1 MQQLTKYWPTEKIH
15 PPVNTGETV
24 NGFRKGLWTAKGS
37 VVFEDS
43 SLGVPMEVDLE
54 IVEDQDGITLT
65 GNIEGAG
72 KGDVSIRIG
81 ADEVGTYVV
90 DARIGNLALDGIAKL
105 ESEPN
110 VCLLWNVGQTQSA
123 TVSLFV
129 VDTGIGCR
137 GFFREAG
144 KTVTWEILFRPTQQ
158 VVSGDNVVSMMRRR

>member
-1 MQQLTKYWPTEKIH
+1 MLI
-15 PPVNTGETV
+15 
-24 NGFRKGLWTAKGS
+24 RKGLWTAKGS
-37 VVFEDS
+37 VVFEGS
-43 SLGVPMEVDLE
+43 SLGVPTEVDLE

-144 KTVTWEILFRPTQQ
+144 KPLPGKYCLGLPSKSYQATMSCR
-158 VVSGDNVVSMMRRR
+158 

>member
-1 MQQLTKYWPTEKIH
+1 MLIH
-15 PPVNTGETV
+15 
-24 NGFRKGLWTAKGS
+24 KGLWSAKGS
-37 VVFEDS
+37 VVFEGS
-43 SLGVPMEVDLE
+43 SLGVPVEVDME

-65 GNIEGAG
+65 GSIEGAAR
-72 KGDVSIRIG
+72 GDLSIRIG
-81 ADEVGTYVV
+81 ADETGTYVL
-90 DARIGNLALDGIAKL
+90 DARIASLALDGIAKL

-110 VCLLWNVGQTQSA
+110 VCLLWNEAQTQAA
-123 TVSLFV
+123 TASLFV

>member
-1 MQQLTKYWPTEKIH
+1 MLI
-15 PPVNTGETV
+15 
-24 NGFRKGLWTAKGS
+24 RKGLWTAKGS
-37 VVFEDS
+37 VVFEGS
-43 SLGVPMEVDLE
+43 SLGVPTEVDLE

-81 ADEVGTYVV
+81 ANEVGTYVV

-123 TVSLFV
+123 TMSLFV

-144 KTVTWEILFRPTQQ
+144 RTVTWEIFLGLLNKLYQATMSCR
-158 VVSGDNVVSMMRRR
+158 

>member
-1 MQQLTKYWPTEKIH
+1 MLI
-15 PPVNTGETV
+15 
-24 NGFRKGLWTAKGS
+24 RKGLWSAKGS
-37 VVFEDS
+37 VVFEGS
-43 SLGVPMEVDLE
+43 SLGVPVEVDME

-65 GNIEGAG
+65 GNIEGAAR
-72 KGDVSIRIG
+72 GDLSIRIG
-81 ADEVGTYVV
+81 ADETGTYVL
-90 DARIGNLALDGIAKL
+90 DARIASLALDGIAKL

-110 VCLLWNVGQTQSA
+110 VCLLWNEAQTQAA
-123 TVSLFV
+123 TASLFV

>member
-1 MQQLTKYWPTEKIH
+1 LLI
-15 PPVNTGETV
+15 
-24 NGFRKGLWTAKGS
+24 RKGLWSAKGS
-37 VVFEDS
+37 VVFEGS
-43 SLGVPMEVDLE
+43 SLGVPVEVDLD

-65 GNIEGAG
+65 GEIQGAG
-72 KGDVSIRIG
+72 KGQVSVRIG

-90 DARIGNLALDGIAKL
+90 DARMGSFVLDGIAKL

-110 VCLLWNVGQTQSA
+110 VCLLWNEGQTQSA

-158 VVSGDNVVSMMRRR
+158 VVGGDNVVSLMRRR

>member
-1 MQQLTKYWPTEKIH
+1 M
-15 PPVNTGETV
+15 
-24 NGFRKGLWTAKGS
+24 
-37 VVFEDS
+37 
-43 SLGVPMEVDLE
+43 
-54 IVEDQDGITLT
+54 
-65 GNIEGAG
+65 
-72 KGDVSIRIG
+72 
-81 ADEVGTYVV
+81 V

>member
-1 MQQLTKYWPTEKIH
+1 MLI
-15 PPVNTGETV
+15 
-24 NGFRKGLWTAKGS
+24 RKGLWTAKGS
-37 VVFEDS
+37 VVFEGS
-43 SLGVPMEVDLE
+43 SLGVPTEVDLE

-65 GNIEGAG
+65 GNIEGARR
-72 KGDVSIRIG
+72 GDVSIRIG

-144 KTVTWEILFRPTQQ
+144 KTVTWEMLFRPTQQ
-158 VVSGDNVVSMMRRR
+158 VVSGDNVVSMMRHR

>member
-1 MQQLTKYWPTEKIH
+1 MLI
-15 PPVNTGETV
+15 
-24 NGFRKGLWTAKGS
+24 RKGLWTAKGS
-37 VVFEDS
+37 VVFEGS
-43 SLGVPMEVDLE
+43 SLGVPTEVDLE

-65 GNIEGAG
+65 GNVEGAG
-72 KGDVSIRIG
+72 KGHVSIRIG
-81 ADEVGTYVV
+81 ADEFGTYVV

-144 KTVTWEILFRPTQQ
+144 KTLTWEILFRPTQQ
-158 VVSGDNVVSMMRRR
+158 FVSGDNVVSMMRRP

>member
-1 MQQLTKYWPTEKIH
+1 MLI
-15 PPVNTGETV
+15 
-24 NGFRKGLWTAKGS
+24 RKGLWIAKGS
-37 VVFEDS
+37 VVFEGS
-43 SLGVPMEVDLE
+43 SLGVPTEVDLE
-54 IVEDQDGITLT
+54 IVEDQDGLT
-65 GNIEGAG
+65 GTGTIEGAG
-72 KGDVSIRIG
+72 KGEVSIRIG
-81 ADEVGTYVV
+81 ADDAGTYVV
-90 DARIGNLALDGIAKL
+90 DARIGSLALDGIAKL

-158 VVSGDNVVSMMRRR
+158 VVSGDNVVSLMRRR

>member
-1 MQQLTKYWPTEKIH
+1 MLI
-15 PPVNTGETV
+15 
-24 NGFRKGLWTAKGS
+24 RKGLWSAKGS
-37 VVFEDS
+37 VVFEGS
-43 SLGVPMEVDLE
+43 SLGVPVEVDLD

-65 GNIEGAG
+65 GETQGAG

-81 ADEVGTYVV
+81 ADDVGTYVV
-90 DARIGNLALDGIAKL
+90 DARIGSFALDGIAKL

-110 VCLLWNVGQTQSA
+110 VCLLWNQGQTQSA

-158 VVSGDNVVSMMRRR
+158 VVGGDNVVSLMRRR

>member
-1 MQQLTKYWPTEKIH
+1 MLI
-15 PPVNTGETV
+15 
-24 NGFRKGLWTAKGS
+24 RKGLWTAKGS
-37 VVFEDS
+37 VVFEGS
-43 SLGVPMEVDLE
+43 SLGVPTEVDLE

-137 GFFREAG
+137 GFFRGVCGVA
-144 KTVTWEILFRPTQQ
+144 LFRRTCRGARA
-158 VVSGDNVVSMMRRR
+158 SGV

>member
-1 MQQLTKYWPTEKIH
+1 MLIH
-15 PPVNTGETV
+15 
-24 NGFRKGLWTAKGS
+24 KGLWSAKGS
-37 VVFEDS
+37 VVFEGS
-43 SLGVPMEVDLE
+43 SLGVPVEVDME

-65 GNIEGAG
+65 GNIEGAAR
-72 KGDVSIRIG
+72 GDLSIRIG
-81 ADEVGTYVV
+81 ADETGTYVL
-90 DARIGNLALDGIAKL
+90 DARIASLALDGIAKL

-110 VCLLWNVGQTQSA
+110 VCLLWNEAQTQAA
-123 TVSLFV
+123 TASLFV

>member
-1 MQQLTKYWPTEKIH
+1 M
-15 PPVNTGETV
+15 
-24 NGFRKGLWTAKGS
+24 
-37 VVFEDS
+37 VFEGS
-43 SLGVPMEVDLE
+43 SLGVPVEVDLD

-65 GNIEGAG
+65 GEIQGAG

-81 ADEVGTYVV
+81 ADDVGTYVV
-90 DARIGNLALDGIAKL
+90 DARVGSFALDGIAKL

-110 VCLLWNVGQTQSA
+110 VCLLWNQGQTQSA

-137 GFFREAG
+137 GFFREAD

-158 VVSGDNVVSMMRRR
+158 VVGGDNVVSLMRRR

>member
-1 MQQLTKYWPTEKIH
+1 LLI
-15 PPVNTGETV
+15 
-24 NGFRKGLWTAKGS
+24 RKGLWSAKGS
-37 VVFEDS
+37 VVFEGS
-43 SLGVPMEVDLE
+43 SLGVPVEVDLD

-65 GNIEGAG
+65 GEIQGAG
-72 KGDVSIRIG
+72 KGQVSVRIG

-90 DARIGNLALDGIAKL
+90 DARMGSFALDGIAKL

-110 VCLLWNVGQTQSA
+110 VCLLWNEGQTQSA
-123 TVSLFV
+123 TVSLCV

-158 VVSGDNVVSMMRRR
+158 VVGGDNVVSLMRRR

>member
-1 MQQLTKYWPTEKIH
+1 LLI
-15 PPVNTGETV
+15 
-24 NGFRKGLWTAKGS
+24 RKGLWIAKGS
-37 VVFEDS
+37 VVFEGS
-43 SLGVPMEVDLE
+43 SLGVPTEVDLE
-54 IVEDQDGITLT
+54 IVEDQDGLT
-65 GNIEGAG
+65 VTGTIEGAG
-72 KGDVSIRIG
+72 KGEVSIRIG
-81 ADEVGTYVV
+81 ADDAGTYVV
-90 DARIGNLALDGIAKL
+90 DARIGSLALDGIAKL

-158 VVSGDNVVSMMRRR
+158 VVSGDNVVSLMRRR